1 MNAAMQPTGTEVK
14 REGLDQIRRSGKGA
28 VQQGRVLRCLYWQ
41 AMGQGMTRNTLATL
55 LEMPLSSVCGR
66 CKELLDLD
74 FIEPIGSEGKPARQV
89 LGITEKGM
97 DHLQSVHAIT
107 AEPDILEATQ

>member
-1 MNAAMQPTGTEVK
+1 MNAVMQPTGREVS
-14 REGLDQIRRSGKGA
+14 REGLDDVRRSGKGA

-41 AMGQGMTRNTLATL
+41 ALGQGMTRNALAEM

-74 FIEPIGSEGKPARQV
+74 FIEPIGTEGRPARQV
-89 LGITEKGM
+89 LAITEKGM

-107 AEPDILEATQ
+107 AADILEGLA